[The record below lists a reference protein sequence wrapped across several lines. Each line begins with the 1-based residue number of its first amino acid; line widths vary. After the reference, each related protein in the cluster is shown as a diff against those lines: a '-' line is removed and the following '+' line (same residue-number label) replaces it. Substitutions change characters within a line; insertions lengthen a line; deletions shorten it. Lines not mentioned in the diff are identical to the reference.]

1 MTTSGYGL
9 QANLTTNQF
18 LIFISFSRKKHV
30 CCREFYSKYD
40 KKQKSKAPS
49 FYKYGI
55 VLGIRMLV
63 NSSSNQH
70 ISSSYSSLDESIIT
84 EGTMQYIIKDRI
96 ENFDDYILCRKER
109 CKLNHVTNWF
119 CMFVDTYNNSMT
131 S

>member
-30 CCREFYSKYD
+30 CCREFYSKYE
-40 KKQKSKAPS
+40 KTK
-49 FYKYGI
+49 I
-55 VLGIRMLV
+55 E
-63 NSSSNQH
+63 SSQFLQVWCSTWYPYACKFFLKLH
-70 ISSSYSSLDESIIT
+70 ISSSYSSLEESIII

-119 CMFVDTYNNSMT
+119 CMFVDSCNNSMT

>member
-1 MTTSGYGL
+1 MFV
-9 QANLTTNQF
+9 AEN
-18 LIFISFSRKKHV
+18 FIQNMI
-30 CCREFYSKYD
+30 
-40 KKQKSKAPS
+40 KKQISKAPS

-70 ISSSYSSLDESIIT
+70 ISSSYSSLEESTII
-84 EGTMQYIIKDRI
+84 EGTMQYIIKDRTK
-96 ENFDDYILCRKER
+96 NFDDYILCRKER

-119 CMFVDTYNNSMT
+119 CMFVDSYNNSMT